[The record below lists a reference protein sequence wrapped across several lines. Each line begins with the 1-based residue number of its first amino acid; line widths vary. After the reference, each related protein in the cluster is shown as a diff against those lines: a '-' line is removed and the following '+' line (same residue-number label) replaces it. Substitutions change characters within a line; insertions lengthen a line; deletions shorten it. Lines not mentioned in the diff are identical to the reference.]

1 MTSLNPAKLV
11 DVNNAGTG
19 NMNVYNEAKVK
30 ELAFDNL
37 DKLFGNDNI
46 RSMSTEATNLN
57 DKQNKI
63 MDQLKD
69 IGPLMNQAMSLIK
82 NVDMEAINNV
92 SSKMSGMINNLQN
105 LKT

>member
-1 MTSLNPAKLV
+1 MWCTAKSYYSIALLLLLLDLV
-11 DVNNAGTG
+11 VWKNSNVNRHQ
-19 NMNVYNEAKVK
+19 VAK
-30 ELAFDNL
+30 
-37 DKLFGNDNI
+37 
-46 RSMSTEATNLN
+46 LN